1 VTPLYE
7 PNSNYL
13 KTFPLLSFYFYLLSC
28 LIIILATQSVSMAL
42 NYIWIAFF
50 LIGFLVA
57 LGQLIF
63 AGNTQIFNDLVNS
76 VFSNAKTGFEISLGL
91 TGALTVWMGLLKVGE
106 KGGVVSILGRFMG
119 PLFEKIFPG
128 LPKGHPAYGSIML
141 NISANMLGLDNAA
154 TPLGLKAMKE
164 LQEVNPDKETASNA
178 QIMFLVLNAAGF
190 TIIPVSIIVYR
201 TQLGAVN
208 PADIFIPI
216 MISTFAASL
225 TGMISVAI
233 IQKINLFDKV
243 ILAYLG
249 GLTAIIIG
257 IIFYFS
263 RLPKEQISTI
273 STFSAN
279 FILMSIIVLFIVLAF
294 VKKVNVYDSFIEG
307 AKDGFNTAI
316 RIIPFLVAILVAI
329 GIFRA
334 SGALDFLISGIAKFF
349 DWLGID
355 TQFTG
360 ALPVAFMKP
369 LSGSGARG
377 LMIDAM
383 KSNGPDSFIGRLSC
397 TLQGTTDT
405 TFYII
410 AVYFGSVGIKNTR
423 YSIGCGL
430 LADLAGFVTA
440 IFVAYLFFT

>member
-1 VTPLYE
+1 
-7 PNSNYL
+7 
-13 KTFPLLSFYFYLLSC
+13 
-28 LIIILATQSVSMAL
+28 MAL

-50 LIGFLVA
+50 LIGFIVA

-63 AGNTQIFNDLVNS
+63 GGNTQIFNEMVNA
-76 VFSNAKTGFEISLGL
+76 VFASAKTGFEISLGL
-91 TGALTVWMGLLKVGE
+91 TGALTLWMGLLKVGE
-106 KGGVVSILGRFMG
+106 KGGVVAILGRMIG
-119 PLFEKIFPG
+119 PLFEKLFPG

-154 TPLGLKAMKE
+154 TPVGLKAMKE
-164 LQEVNPDKETASNA
+164 MHEVNPNKDTASNA
-178 QIMFLVLNAAGF
+178 QIMFLVLNAAGL

-216 MISTFAASL
+216 LISTFAASL

-249 GLTAIIIG
+249 GLTAIVAG
-257 IIFYFS
+257 IIIYFS
-263 RLPKEQISTI
+263 GLPKDQISSI
-273 STFSAN
+273 STFAAN
-279 FILMSIIVLFIVLAF
+279 FILMSVIVLFIVLAF
-294 VKKVNVYDSFIEG
+294 LKKVNVYDAFIEG
-307 AKDGFNTAI
+307 AKDGFGIAI
-316 RIIPFLVAILVAI
+316 KIIPFLIAILVAI
-329 GIFRA
+329 GVFRA
-334 SGALDFLISGIAKFF
+334 SGSMDFIISGIAKFF
-349 DWLGID
+349 AWMGFD
-355 TQFTG
+355 TQFTA

-383 KSNGPDSFIGRLSC
+383 TTYGADSFIGRLAC
-397 TLQGTTDT
+397 TMQGTTDT
-405 TFYII
+405 TFYIV

>member
-1 VTPLYE
+1 
-7 PNSNYL
+7 
-13 KTFPLLSFYFYLLSC
+13 
-28 LIIILATQSVSMAL
+28 MAL
-42 NYIWIAFF
+42 NYIWIGFF
-50 LIGFLVA
+50 IIGFLVA

-63 AGNTQIFNDLVNS
+63 AGNTQIFNEMVNA
-76 VFSNAKTGFEISLGL
+76 VFSNARTGFEISLGL
-91 TGALTVWMGLLKVGE
+91 TGALTLWMGLLKVGE
-106 KGGVVSILGRFMG
+106 KGGVVAILGRLIG
-119 PLFEKIFPG
+119 PLFEKLFPG

-154 TPLGLKAMKE
+154 TPVGLKAMKE
-164 LQEVNPDKETASNA
+164 MHEVNPDKETASNA
-178 QIMFLVLNAAGF
+178 QIMFLVLNAAGL

-216 MISTFAASL
+216 LISTFAASL
-225 TGMISVAI
+225 TGILSVAI

-249 GLTAIIIG
+249 GLTVIMAGIII
-257 IIFYFS
+257 YFS
-263 RLPKEQISTI
+263 GLPRELISTI

-279 FILMSIIVLFIVLAF
+279 FILMTIIVLFIVLAF
-294 VKKVNVYDSFIEG
+294 IKKVNVYDAFIEG
-307 AKDGFNTAI
+307 AKDGFNIAI
-316 RIIPFLVAILVAI
+316 KIIPFLIAILVAI

-334 SGALDFLISGIAKFF
+334 SGAMDFIITGIAKFF
-349 DWLGID
+349 AWLGVD

-383 KSNGPDSFIGRLSC
+383 TTHGPDSFIGRLAC
-397 TLQGTTDT
+397 TMQGTTDT
-405 TFYII
+405 TFYIV

-423 YSIGCGL
+423 YSIGCSL
-430 LADLAGFVTA
+430 LADLAGFTTA

>member
-1 VTPLYE
+1 
-7 PNSNYL
+7 
-13 KTFPLLSFYFYLLSC
+13 
-28 LIIILATQSVSMAL
+28 MAL

-50 LIGFLVA
+50 LIGFIVA

-76 VFSNAKTGFEISLGL
+76 IFTSARTGFEISLGL
-91 TGALTVWMGLLKVGE
+91 TGVLTLWLGLMKVGE
-106 KGGVVSILGRFMG
+106 KGGVVAILGRLFG
-119 PLFEKIFPG
+119 PLFQRLFPE

-154 TPLGLKAMKE
+154 TPMGLKAMKE
-164 LQEVNPDKETASNA
+164 MQDVNPDRESASNA
-178 QIMFLVLNAAGF
+178 QIMFLVLNASGL

-216 MISTFAASL
+216 LIATYFATLAGL
-225 TGMISVAI
+225 IAVGI

-243 ILAYLG
+243 VLAYLG
-249 GLTAIIIG
+249 GLTAIIAG
-257 IIFYFS
+257 IIYYFS
-263 RLPKEQISTI
+263 TLPKEQITEI
-273 STFSAN
+273 STFTAN
-279 FILMSIIVLFIVLAF
+279 FVLLTIIMLFIVLAL
-294 VKKVNVYDSFIEG
+294 VRKVNVYDAFIEG
-307 AKDGFNTAI
+307 AKEGFGIAVK
-316 RIIPFLVAILVAI
+316 IIPFLVAILVAI

-334 SGALDFLISGIAKFF
+334 SGAMDFLVDGMARFF
-349 DWLGID
+349 AWIGVD

-383 KSNGPDSFIGRLSC
+383 TTHGADSFIGRLAC
-397 TLQGTTDT
+397 TLQGATDT

-423 YSIGCGL
+423 HAVGCGL
-430 LADLAGFVTA
+430 IADLAGAIAA
-440 IFVAYLFFT
+440 IFVAYLFFG

>member
-1 VTPLYE
+1 
-7 PNSNYL
+7 
-13 KTFPLLSFYFYLLSC
+13 
-28 LIIILATQSVSMAL
+28 MAL

-91 TGALTVWMGLLKVGE
+91 TGALTLWMGLLRVGE
-106 KGGVVSILGRFMG
+106 KGGVVNILGRAMG
-119 PLFEKIFPG
+119 PLFEKLFPG

-141 NISANMLGLDNAA
+141 NLAANMLGLDNAA

-164 LQEVNPDKETASNA
+164 MQEVNPDKDTASNA
-178 QIMFLVLNAAGF
+178 QIMFLVLNAAGL

-201 TQLGAVN
+201 MQLGAAN

-216 MISTFAASL
+216 LISTFAALL
-225 TGMISVAI
+225 TGLLSVAI
-233 IQKINLFDKV
+233 IQKINIFDKV
-243 ILAYLG
+243 IIAYLG
-249 GLTAIIIG
+249 GMTLLVAGIII
-257 IIFYFS
+257 FFS
-263 RLPKEQISTI
+263 QLPKDQISSV
-273 STFSAN
+273 STFAAN
-279 FILMSIIVLFIVLAF
+279 FILISIIVLFIVLALI
-294 VKKVNVYDSFIEG
+294 KKVNVYDAFVEG
-307 AKDGFNTAI
+307 AKEGFNIAI
-316 RIIPFLVAILVAI
+316 KIIPFLVAILVAI

-334 SGALDFLISGIAKFF
+334 SGAMDFIIAGIAKFF
-349 DWLGID
+349 SWLGVD
-355 TQFTG
+355 TRFTG

-383 KSNGPDSFIGRLSC
+383 KTNGADSFIGRLAC
-397 TLQGTTDT
+397 TMQGTTDT
-405 TFYII
+405 TFYIV

-423 YSIGCGL
+423 YSVGCGL
-430 LADLAGFVTA
+430 LADLVGFTVA
-440 IFVAYLFFT
+440 IFVAYMFFG

>member
-1 VTPLYE
+1 
-7 PNSNYL
+7 
-13 KTFPLLSFYFYLLSC
+13 
-28 LIIILATQSVSMAL
+28 MAL
-42 NYIWIAFF
+42 NYIWIGFF
-50 LIGFLVA
+50 LIGFIVA

-63 AGNTQIFNDLVNS
+63 GGNAQIFNEMVNS
-76 VFSNAKTGFEISLGL
+76 VFSNAKTGFEVSLGL
-91 TGALTVWMGLLKVGE
+91 TGALTLWMGLLKVGE
-106 KGGVVSILGRFMG
+106 KGGVVAILGRLIG
-119 PLFEKIFPG
+119 PLFEKLFPG

-154 TPLGLKAMKE
+154 TPMGLKAMNE
-164 LQEVNPDKETASNA
+164 MHEVNPDKDRASNA
-178 QIMFLVLNAAGF
+178 QIMFLVLNAAGL

-216 MISTFAASL
+216 LISTFAASL

-249 GLTAIIIG
+249 GLTAIITG
-257 IIFYFS
+257 IIIYFS
-263 RLPKEQISTI
+263 SLQKDQISAI

-279 FILMSIIVLFIVLAF
+279 FILMSIIVLFIVLAMI
-294 VKKVNVYDSFIEG
+294 KKVNVYDAFIEG
-307 AKDGFNTAI
+307 AKEGFGIAI
-316 RIIPFLVAILVAI
+316 KIIPFLVAILVAI

-334 SGALDFLISGIAKFF
+334 SGAMDFIIAGIARFF
-349 DWLGID
+349 AWLGFD

-383 KSNGPDSFIGRLSC
+383 RTYGPDSFVGRLAC

-405 TFYII
+405 TFYIV
-410 AVYFGSVGIKNTR
+410 AVYFGAVGIKNTR

-430 LADLAGFVTA
+430 LADLAGFITA
-440 IFVAYLFFT
+440 VFVAYLFFT

>member
-1 VTPLYE
+1 
-7 PNSNYL
+7 
-13 KTFPLLSFYFYLLSC
+13 
-28 LIIILATQSVSMAL
+28 MAL
-42 NYIWIAFF
+42 NYIWIGFF
-50 LIGFLVA
+50 IIGFLVA

-63 AGNTQIFNDLVNS
+63 SGNTQIFNELVNS
-76 VFSNAKTGFEISLGL
+76 VFSNAKAGFEISLGL
-91 TGALTVWMGLLKVGE
+91 TGALTLWMGLLKVGE
-106 KGGVVSILGRFMG
+106 KGGVIAILGKLIG
-119 PLFEKIFPG
+119 PLFEKLFPG

-154 TPLGLKAMKE
+154 TPVGLKAMKE
-164 LQEVNPDKETASNA
+164 MQDANPDKETASNA
-178 QIMFLVLNAAGF
+178 QIMFLVLNAAGL

-201 TQLGAVN
+201 TQLGAAN

-216 MISTFAASL
+216 LISTFAASV
-225 TGMISVAI
+225 TGIISVAI

-249 GLTAIIIG
+249 GLSAIIAG
-257 IIFYFS
+257 IIIYFS
-263 RLPKEQISTI
+263 HLPKEQISAL

-279 FILMSIIVLFIVLAF
+279 FILMSIIILFIVLAF
-294 VKKVNVYDSFIEG
+294 IKKVNVYDAFIEG
-307 AKDGFNTAI
+307 AKEGFNTSV

-334 SGALDFLISGIAKFF
+334 SGAMDFIISGIEKFF
-349 DWLGID
+349 AMLGID

-369 LSGSGARG
+369 LSGTGARG

-383 KSNGPDSFIGRLSC
+383 RTFGPDSFIGRLSC

-405 TFYII
+405 TFYIV

-423 YSIGCGL
+423 YAIGCGL
-430 LADLAGFVTA
+430 LADLAGFTAA